1 MASMLSAMLTCLL
14 LVGSESAMAMPIT
27 AQTAGERR
35 KATIRQ
41 GREPLKLGRPVTE
54 ATVQIRERFWNAFL
68 EWTVESGI
76 DIGYM
81 LQNHQTCIDELN
93 LVVMV
98 RYGRLLYSSG
108 KSYLQYAETLN
119 SLGARKPAVRRLLQ
133 QSWDLGYSWMRSEPS
148 SHHVAMP
155 PVILVA
161 MIRTALLWGW
171 VRVAGCLALRFNA
184 LLRPGEIFGA
194 LRKDPLLPSD
204 LDFSIEYA
212 LISIQELKSRFT
224 YARHQTGKADSS
236 DMVGIIELAF
246 SGLFEHER
254 LWPFGL
260 QTLRNRLKSLLALC
274 VFQLRALV
282 LYEH

>member
-1 MASMLSAMLTCLL
+1 
-14 LVGSESAMAMPIT
+14 MPT
-27 AQTAGERR
+27 RVQNEKPQVT
-35 KATIRQ
+35 Q
-41 GREPLKLGRPVTE
+41 FRPGGHH
-54 ATVQIRERFWNAFL
+54 L
-68 EWTVESGI
+68 ESGI
-76 DIGYM
+76 I
-81 LQNHQTCIDELN
+81 
-93 LVVMV
+93 
-98 RYGRLLYSSG
+98 LLFLKEWMG
-108 KSYLQYAETLN
+108 CWGL
-119 SLGARKPAVRRLLQ
+119 LG
-133 QSWDLGYSWMRSEPS
+133 
-148 SHHVAMP
+148 
-155 PVILVA
+155 
-161 MIRTALLWGW
+161 
-171 VRVAGCLALRFNA
+171 VAGCLALRFNA